1 MNLSKAFGWLVLVFV
16 VLGSVG
22 CAGEDPVYR
31 RCVTE
36 RETYCERLY
45 VCVQLG
51 TLVGVTVNFE
61 DESDCRTKERT
72 RCDQVSEEN
81 ACPGESNA
89 SYDSAKHEQCIKDQD
104 TQSCSAFASRPS
116 SCESYCT
123 TTQQ

>member
-1 MNLSKAFGWLVLVFV
+1 MSV

-45 VCVQLG
+45 VCVKLG
-51 TLVGVTVNFE
+51 TLVGATVNFE
-61 DESDCRTKERT
+61 DESDCRTNERT

-81 ACPGESNA
+81 SCPGASNA
-89 SYDSAKHEQCIKDQD
+89 SYDSAKHEQCIKDQN

-116 SCESYCT
+116 SCETYCS
-123 TTQQ
+123 TTQP